1 MPVVSDICSLTT
13 DSLVVNVPRMC
24 RFKPVYYTKCGHE
37 SNERIEDSCE
47 NQGPGK
53 DGCEFSK
60 YKVDWTPEGELTHS
74 ENDLCPDCF
83 VKSIFDFEQFE
94 KDQQKE

>member
-1 MPVVSDICSLTT
+1 M
-13 DSLVVNVPRMC
+13 VNVPRMC